1 MNNSIRASL
10 RELEQEVAK
19 KSEESVQIA
28 ETRDAIYIEAQI
40 ADCLVIENLLETFHR
55 DFFDCGEILDDDD
68 MTAALS
74 SVSKVR
80 RDLENQRQKKTDTE
94 EQLLFDEHAA
104 PDTELSEG

>member
-1 MNNSIRASL
+1 MNNSTRASL
-10 RELEQEVAK
+10 RELEKDIAK

-28 ETRDAIYIEAQI
+28 EKRDTICIEAQI

-55 DFFDCGEILDDDD
+55 DFFDCG
-68 MTAALS
+68 MTDALS

-80 RDLENQRQKKTDTE
+80 RDLENQRQEQTDTE

-104 PDTELSEG
+104 LDTELSED

>member
-10 RELEQEVAK
+10 RELEQEAAK
-19 KSEESVQIA
+19 NEEEADQIE
-28 ETRDAIYIEAQI
+28 ETRFNIRLEAQI

-55 DFFDCGEILDDDD
+55 DFFDCG
-68 MTAALS
+68 MTDALS

-94 EQLLFDEHAA
+94 EQLRFDEHAA
-104 PDTELSEG
+104 SDTELSVD